1 MNALSYVGAAYAA
14 IWILL
19 LFYLWR
25 LTTMAHKLAERVE
38 ELERELVPNSRR

>member
-1 MNALSYVGAAYAA
+1 MNALNYVGVAYAS
-14 IWILL
+14 IWVVL

-38 ELERELVPNSRR
+38 ELERELAPASRR